1 MTIIFYVK
9 DTSITQSKFV
19 YKNENN
25 LGEIT
30 LFIYRNIRTNQI
42 GTTGRRNPKLID
54 NKSLYK
60 RVVGGMIGKLLTKGP
75 DLEPTKRRPS
85 RPNGG
90 YQSPNSGYGSPPQ
103 SPNSG
108 YGRPTQ
114 QTPNTGYGRP
124 VQQTPNTGYGRPSQQ
139 TPNTGYGRPSVP
151 QGPTTSYNR
160 PSAPQGP
167 STSYNRP
174 SAPRPS
180 SGYGRPSSNQRPNRP
195 RGQNKPRPPR
205 KIPPM
210 QMPMIENPKGHF
222 SPPAPGGVI
231 FQFQPKKA
239 EGGFLPAAPY
249 FKNLENSLKPNQLAQ
264 NNAFA
269 YRPGTPNSNTG
280 GSINNN
286 PFILTPS
293 VSSTAPNPPP
303 PNQFNPFNTINT
315 TPKPEAVNKFTPFRQ
330 QGNRPQLLISTTPTP
345 SIWNNNQ
352 VQATNIAPPSNQFQ
366 MANSNSVASNIAPTN
381 QFQLN
386 TNIPVSNYPT
396 NNQQSKNPLN
406 LNNPFSRPVQATFP
420 EVPKNRP
427 NPSNSL
433 FQTQESQI
441 SNPTPPPKTSVTF
454 KPSVQKGHSLI
465 NDVKVNDNNK
475 NLLNWYRTLY
485 ESYPELLDDN
495 PQDLNIQA
503 LAQLTLNQNITD
515 LNRLLQQKLFNQQRQ
530 KRYQLLIK
538 QQGSNP
544 IRFNNQPSQP
554 VHNFGYHQTQ
564 TIRPVLQSQQ
574 NNYSPSYVGTTN
586 TVSTTPYNLPINSHV
601 VSSSLSFGGRP
612 SSTSENPNVV
622 YGKTLLP
629 PAQSR
634 SDPSA
639 QSTFPNFI
647 LNPRAASSIY
657 TNRAPRTI
665 PKDGIPTRFINN
677 VPIRQWQWPDYS

>member
-19 YKNENN
+19 YKNENS
-25 LGEIT
+25 LGEIR

-124 VQQTPNTGYGRPSQQ
+124 VQQAPNTGYGRPSQQ

-465 NDVKVNDNNK
+465 NDVNVNDNNK

-485 ESYPELLDDN
+485 ESYPEVLDDN

>member
-124 VQQTPNTGYGRPSQQ
+124 VQQTPNTGYGRPSQ
-139 TPNTGYGRPSVP
+139 PISNTGYGRPSVP

-386 TNIPVSNYPT
+386 TNVPVSNYPT

-503 LAQLTLNQNITD
+503 LAQLTLNQNVTD

>member
-9 DTSITQSKFV
+9 DTNIIQSKFV

-75 DLEPTKRRPS
+75 DLEPTKRRPN

-124 VQQTPNTGYGRPSQQ
+124 VQQAPNTGYGRPSQQ

-441 SNPTPPPKTSVTF
+441 SNPTPPKTSVTF

>member
-9 DTSITQSKFV
+9 DTNIIQSKFV

-124 VQQTPNTGYGRPSQQ
+124 VQQAPNTGYGRPSQQ

-210 QMPMIENPKGHF
+210 QMPMIENPKGHY

-386 TNIPVSNYPT
+386 TNVPVSNYPT

>member
-1 MTIIFYVK
+1 
-9 DTSITQSKFV
+9 
-19 YKNENN
+19 
-25 LGEIT
+25 
-30 LFIYRNIRTNQI
+30 
-42 GTTGRRNPKLID
+42 
-54 NKSLYK
+54 
-60 RVVGGMIGKLLTKGP
+60 
-75 DLEPTKRRPS
+75 
-85 RPNGG
+85 
-90 YQSPNSGYGSPPQ
+90 
-103 SPNSG
+103 
-108 YGRPTQ
+108 
-114 QTPNTGYGRP
+114 
-124 VQQTPNTGYGRPSQQ
+124 
-139 TPNTGYGRPSVP
+139 
-151 QGPTTSYNR
+151 
-160 PSAPQGP
+160 
-167 STSYNRP
+167 
-174 SAPRPS
+174 
-180 SGYGRPSSNQRPNRP
+180 
-195 RGQNKPRPPR
+195 
-205 KIPPM
+205 
-210 QMPMIENPKGHF
+210 MIENPKGHF

>member
-9 DTSITQSKFV
+9 DTNIIQSKFV

-124 VQQTPNTGYGRPSQQ
+124 VQQAPNTGYGRPSQQ

-503 LAQLTLNQNITD
+503 LAQLTLNQNVTD

>member
-75 DLEPTKRRPS
+75 DLEPTKRKPS

-124 VQQTPNTGYGRPSQQ
+124 VQQAPNTGYGRPSQQ
-139 TPNTGYGRPSVP
+139 TPNTGYGRP

>member
-1 MTIIFYVK
+1 M
-9 DTSITQSKFV
+9 
-19 YKNENN
+19 
-25 LGEIT
+25 GEIT
-30 LFIYRNIRTNQI
+30 HFICRNIRTNQI

-103 SPNSG
+103 RPNSG
-108 YGRPTQ
+108 YGRPAQ

-124 VQQTPNTGYGRPSQQ
+124 VQQTPNTGYGRPS
-139 TPNTGYGRPSVP
+139 VP
-151 QGPTTSYNR
+151 QGPSTSYNR

-195 RGQNKPRPPR
+195 RGHNKPRPPR

-210 QMPMIENPKGHF
+210 QLPMIENPKGHF

-269 YRPGTPNSNTG
+269 YRPGTPNSNNG
-280 GSINNN
+280 GSINNS

-315 TPKPEAVNKFTPFRQ
+315 TPKPETVNQFTPFRQ

-386 TNIPVSNYPT
+386 MNNPVSNYPT
-396 NNQQSKNPLN
+396 NNQQSNNPLN

-465 NDVKVNDNNK
+465 NDVNVNDNNK

-503 LAQLTLNQNITD
+503 LAQLTLNQNVTD

-538 QQGSNP
+538 QQQGSNP

>member
-9 DTSITQSKFV
+9 DTNIIQSKFV

-124 VQQTPNTGYGRPSQQ
+124 VQQTPNTGYGRPSQ
-139 TPNTGYGRPSVP
+139 PISNTGYGRPSVP

-386 TNIPVSNYPT
+386 TNVPVSNYPT

>member
-9 DTSITQSKFV
+9 DTNIIQSKFV

>member
-1 MTIIFYVK
+1 
-9 DTSITQSKFV
+9 
-19 YKNENN
+19 
-25 LGEIT
+25 
-30 LFIYRNIRTNQI
+30 
-42 GTTGRRNPKLID
+42 
-54 NKSLYK
+54 
-60 RVVGGMIGKLLTKGP
+60 MIGKLLTKGP

-90 YQSPNSGYGSPPQ
+90 YQRPNSGYGSPPQ
-103 SPNSG
+103 SPN
-108 YGRPTQ
+108 
-114 QTPNTGYGRP
+114 TGYGRP
-124 VQQTPNTGYGRPSQQ
+124 VQQTPSTGYGRPAQPR
-139 TPNTGYGRPSVP
+139 PNPGYG
-151 QGPTTSYNR
+151 GPT
-160 PSAPQGP
+160 APQGP

-174 SAPRPS
+174 SPPQGPSTSYNRPSVPRPS
-180 SGYGRPSSNQRPNRP
+180 SGYSR
-195 RGQNKPRPPR
+195 PRPPR

-231 FQFQPKKA
+231 FQFKPKKA

-269 YRPGTPNSNTG
+269 YRPGTPNSSNG
-280 GSINNN
+280 GSTKNN

-293 VSSTAPNPPP
+293 VSSTAPNTPP

-315 TPKPEAVNKFTPFRQ
+315 TPKPEVVNQFTPFRQ
-330 QGNRPQLLISTTPTP
+330 PGNRPQLLISTTPTP

-366 MANSNSVASNIAPTN
+366 MANSNSVASNIAPLN

-386 TNIPVSNYPT
+386 MNNPVSNYPT
-396 NNQQSKNPLN
+396 TTQQSNNPLN

-420 EVPKNRP
+420 EVPKTRP
-427 NPSNSL
+427 NPSNNL
-433 FQTQESQI
+433 LQTPESQI
-441 SNPTPPPKTSVTF
+441 SNPTPPKTSVTF
-454 KPSVQKGHSLI
+454 RPNVQKGHSLI
-465 NDVKVNDNNK
+465 NDIKVNDNNK

-503 LAQLTLNQNITD
+503 LAQLTLNQNVTD
-515 LNRLLQQKLFNQQRQ
+515 LGRLLQQKLFQQQRQ

-538 QQGSNP
+538 QQQHANKP

-564 TIRPVLQSQQ
+564 TIRPVPQNQLVHNSGYHQTQTIRPVPQSQQ
-574 NNYSPSYVGTTN
+574 SYVGTTN
-586 TVSTTPYNLPINSHV
+586 TVSSTTPYNLPINSHV
-601 VSSSLSFGGRP
+601 VSSSLSFGGQP
-612 SSTSENPNVV
+612 SSTTSEDPNIV
-622 YGKTLLP
+622 YGKTILP

-634 SDPSA
+634 SDSSA

-647 LNPRAASSIY
+647 LNPRAASSIF

>member
-9 DTSITQSKFV
+9 DTNIIQSKFV
-19 YKNENN
+19 YKNENS
-25 LGEIT
+25 LGEIR

-103 SPNSG
+103 SPNIG

-124 VQQTPNTGYGRPSQQ
+124 VQQAPNTGYGRPSQQ

-396 NNQQSKNPLN
+396 SNQQSKNPLN

-503 LAQLTLNQNITD
+503 LAQLTLNQNVTD
-515 LNRLLQQKLFNQQRQ
+515 LNRLLQQKLINQQRQ
-530 KRYQLLIK
+530 MRYQLLIK

-647 LNPRAASSIY
+647 LNPRAASSIF

>member
-30 LFIYRNIRTNQI
+30 LFIYRNVRTNQI

-386 TNIPVSNYPT
+386 TNVPVSNYPT

>member
-103 SPNSG
+103 SPNIG
-108 YGRPTQ
+108 YGRPMQ

-124 VQQTPNTGYGRPSQQ
+124 VQQAPNTGYGRPSQQ